1 MTPMASP
8 AHSIDTT
15 APTAAT
21 RLGRTT
27 DIAVNVGLTAKV
39 SRRAVASRWTCPG
52 IVALQPRELWRRGR
66 VVTRSALSQP
76 QTFLRDFRH
85 PALIPIRQFPQKLR
99 LPAR

>member
-21 RLGRTT
+21 RLVRTT

-39 SRRAVASRWTCPG
+39 SHRAGASPWTSRG

-66 VVTRSALSQP
+66 VVTRGALNQP
-76 QTFLRDFRH
+76 QTFLGTSATQR
-85 PALIPIRQFPQKLR
+85 
-99 LPAR
+99 